1 MVEEAK
7 KNVCELPLL
16 LFVFKIFRW
25 FEPRNLLRDTKNENL
40 WTLQYMKTAEVEE
53 KLYYYIIIYNHS
65 NYTFLYTLWL
75 YIVLSQ
81 LSIKQQLLL

>member
-1 MVEEAK
+1 MEEEAK

-40 WTLQYMKTAEVEE
+40 WTLQYMKTAEVGE
-53 KLYYYIIIYNHS
+53 
-65 NYTFLYTLWL
+65 
-75 YIVLSQ
+75 
-81 LSIKQQLLL
+81 

>member
-16 LFVFKIFRW
+16 LFVFNIFRW

-40 WTLQYMKTAEVEE
+40 WKLQYMKTPEVEE
-53 KLYYYIIIYNHS
+53 
-65 NYTFLYTLWL
+65 
-75 YIVLSQ
+75 
-81 LSIKQQLLL
+81 